1 MGNDVGVDPR
11 NRFSSV
17 PIFSLPQRRENGC
30 REAVWGPESP
40 PSGAIDPH
48 APPAS
53 VASTSV
59 SFDSGTRVPDP
70 VSCRRS
76 ARAKKKLKTYTQNP
90 RNKVACASRTAAR
103 FGDLVD

>member
-1 MGNDVGVDPR
+1 MPVFTP
-11 NRFSSV
+11 
-17 PIFSLPQRRENGC
+17 PQRRVNGR
-30 REAVWGPESP
+30 REAVWGRESP

-53 VASTSV
+53 AASTSV
-59 SFDSGTRVPDP
+59 SLESGTQVPDP

-90 RNKVACASRTAAR
+90 RNKVACALRTAAR